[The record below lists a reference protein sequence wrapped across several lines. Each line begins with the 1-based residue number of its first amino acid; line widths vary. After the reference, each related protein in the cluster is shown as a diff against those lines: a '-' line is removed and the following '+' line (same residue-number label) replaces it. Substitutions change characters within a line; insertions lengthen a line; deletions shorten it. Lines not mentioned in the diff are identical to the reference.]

1 MPRRVIVR
9 WRHSRGFTLEKKI
22 ILDTSD
28 EAAKIETVT
37 GWMSRTG
44 RFWGKDERTA
54 RYDGSTH
61 RLCSCGE
68 VIEKQGYCRPCSD
81 KKEAEKFAAMER
93 KEWDGTTPLCL
104 YHADRYFWDIDELM
118 DYCEE
123 NEVQPAQLDLV
134 ICDPIYAREIDPNE
148 YYCDELAED
157 GDVPAEIADAFAELN
172 ARIKEH
178 RQALSWTPGKFAAI
192 LEAL

>member
-1 MPRRVIVR
+1 M
-9 WRHSRGFTLEKKI
+9 EKKI
-22 ILDTSD
+22 ILGTSD

-44 RFWGKDERTA
+44 RFWGKDERAA

-68 VIEKQGYCRPCSD
+68 VIEKQGYCRPCAD

-104 YHADRYFWDIDELM
+104 YHADRYFWDIDELT

-123 NEVQPAQLDLV
+123 NEVQPDQLNLV
-134 ICDPIYAREIDPNE
+134 ICEPIYAREIDPNE
-148 YYCDELAED
+148 YYHDDLPED
-157 GDVPAEIADAFAELN
+157 GEVDSELEAAFEELN
-172 ARIKEH
+172 KLIRESKPI
-178 RQALSWTPGKFAAI
+178 LSWMPGKFAAI
-192 LEAL
+192 VEAL